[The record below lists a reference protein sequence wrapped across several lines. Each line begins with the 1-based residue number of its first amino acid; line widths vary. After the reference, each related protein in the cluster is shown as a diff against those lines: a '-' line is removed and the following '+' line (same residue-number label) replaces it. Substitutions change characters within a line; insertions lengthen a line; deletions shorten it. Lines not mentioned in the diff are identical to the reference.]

1 VLHMHCVVYFYPR
14 VRKVQCSDHVI
25 VATNMAIILLNRGEI
40 YLIRAI

>member
-25 VATNMAIILLNRGEI
+25 VATRNQKLQLEFWTVDASTN
-40 YLIRAI
+40 